1 MIEGVDE
8 VDAEIDAPLSFTAE
22 ERQRKIFRKR
32 EVKELLTRRTNIQRA
47 RSIAQTSLDR
57 THECCG
63 VDERLATGR
72 RRRRTGR
79 AATLPQRITQ
89 WNARHDI
96 RPHVTVK
103 EHTSKSIR
111 IRYEWQK
118 REAAG
123 HPQHPGHAPASDDR
137 VYWARRILQ
146 VTAVASD
153 GNVPN
158 AGRDEIILDVES
170 RDGSILFQVST
181 E

>member
-63 VDERLATGR
+63 VDEWLATGR

-96 RPHVTVK
+96 RPHVTV
-103 EHTSKSIR
+103 EEYTTQLIR
-111 IRYEWQK
+111 IGDEWQEWK
-118 REAAG
+118 SAWHA
-123 HPQHPGHAPASDDR
+123 QHPGHA
-137 VYWARRILQ
+137 
-146 VTAVASD
+146 
-153 GNVPN
+153 
-158 AGRDEIILDVES
+158 
-170 RDGSILFQVST
+170 
-181 E
+181 